1 MTMHICID
9 TVHGMA
15 NWSIEYLKHVEK
27 KTGRKLSAIA
37 VDANLS
43 STTLTRPVNA
53 RDYKFQVKQTTLD
66 AVERATGIPWG
77 PFASG
82 ESPSSIEIVDAETQP
97 STERQMVNVYDVQA
111 AAGDG
116 VLVDEYEAI
125 ASKLSFPPDYLRHI
139 TTTNPANLAII
150 SVTGGSMVPTLHH
163 DDIVMVDT
171 TKKNIAYD
179 GMFVLRHDGLL
190 KVKRLQ
196 WGPGKQTI
204 MLISDNTSLH
214 SPEEYAVDEIEV
226 VGRVI
231 WVGAKQP

>member
-9 TVHGMA
+9 NVADMSKWA
-15 NWSIEYLKHVEK
+15 VEYLKHVERT
-27 KTGRKLSAIA
+27 TGRKLSAIA
-37 VDANLS
+37 VDADLS
-43 STTLTRPVNA
+43 STTLTRPVNS
-53 RDYKFQVKQTTLD
+53 RDYKFQVKQSTLE
-66 AVERATGIPWG
+66 AVERVTGVPWA

-82 ESPSSIEIVDAETQP
+82 DPIPDVETVDADTP
-97 STERQMVNVYDVQA
+97 AIGSRQMVNVYDVQA

-116 VLVDEYEAI
+116 ALVDEYEAI

-139 TTTNPANLAII
+139 TSTNPVNLAII

-204 MLISDNTSLH
+204 ILISDNTQLH
-214 SPEEYAVDEIEV
+214 PPEEHALDEIEIL
-226 VGRVI
+226 GRVI